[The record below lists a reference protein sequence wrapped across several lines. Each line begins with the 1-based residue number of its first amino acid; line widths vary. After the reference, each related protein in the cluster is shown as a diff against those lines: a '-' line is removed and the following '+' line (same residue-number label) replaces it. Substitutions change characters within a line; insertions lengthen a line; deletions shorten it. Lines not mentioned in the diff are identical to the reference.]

1 MILKIHVFFSSR
13 GSNMVEGDFSFEEDM
28 KGIEI
33 LSILIHLWF
42 VESEYHHP
50 FKQQAK
56 KHLQIHS
63 GLLSDCTDQMIRFTT
78 PGLFMRGK
86 LKCL

>member
-1 MILKIHVFFSSR
+1 MIPKIHVFFSSR

-42 VESEYHHP
+42 VESELP
-50 FKQQAK
+50 SSFQTASKETSPNTFWTF
-56 KHLQIHS
+56 I
-63 GLLSDCTDQMIRFTT
+63 
-78 PGLFMRGK
+78 
-86 LKCL
+86 